1 MRNNSLDL
9 YRNQNRVSPL
19 KIFSSIFPEDFSD
32 FFFDKDRLSGC
43 PLACD
48 TIETEK
54 SYIYKMDIPGVKKED
69 ISLSMN
75 HDVLEVTAQ
84 RTQEEDTKDKKGI
97 RRTERYYGS
106 FYRAIELP
114 HDCKEE
120 VEATY
125 KNGVLTL
132 VVAKEEESKKTK
144 KIEIKG

>member
-1 MRNNSLDL
+1 MRGNNLDL
-9 YRNQNRVSPL
+9 YRNQNRVSPF
-19 KIFSSIFPEDFSD
+19 KFFTSIFPEDFSD
-32 FFFDKDRLSGC
+32 LFFDKELKNC

-69 ISLSMN
+69 ISLSIN

-84 RTQEEDTKDKKGI
+84 RSQEEDFKDKKGI

-106 FYRAIELP
+106 FYRAIPLP
-114 HDCKEE
+114 SDVREE
-120 VEATY
+120 VDATY

-132 VVAKEEESKKTK
+132 IVAKEEESKKNK
-144 KIEIKG
+144 KIEIKE

>member
-1 MRNNSLDL
+1 MRGSLDL
-9 YRNQNRVSPL
+9 YRNQNRVSPF
-19 KIFSSIFPEDFSD
+19 KFFNSIFPEDFSD
-32 FFFDKDRLSGC
+32 LFFDKELKNNY

-54 SYIYKMDIPGVKKED
+54 SYIYKMDIPGVNKED
-69 ISLSMN
+69 ISLSIN

-84 RTQEEDTKDKKGI
+84 RSQEEEVKDKKGV

-106 FYRAIELP
+106 FYRAIPLP
-114 HDCKEE
+114 QDTKQE
-120 VEATY
+120 VDATY

-132 VVAKEEESKKTK
+132 IVAKEEESKKNK